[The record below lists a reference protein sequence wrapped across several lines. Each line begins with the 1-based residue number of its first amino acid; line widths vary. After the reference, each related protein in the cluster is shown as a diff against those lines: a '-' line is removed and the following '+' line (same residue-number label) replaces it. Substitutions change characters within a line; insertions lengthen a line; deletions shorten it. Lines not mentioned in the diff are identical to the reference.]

1 MNLSPKRKLV
11 VGGIAALAVAG
22 AGAAIGATQ
31 FDSQSARS
39 AAIVTDAANQL
50 GVQPGALSNALKK
63 AEENQVDAAVAAG
76 RLTQAQADKIK
87 AAIESGQAPLVGGG
101 GFGRGLGRGGPG
113 FGRGGGGFFGGGG
126 QLAAAATYLGVTQA
140 ELQSDLQS
148 GKTLASVATAQGKTA
163 AGLVSAMVAAQ
174 KTKLDAAVTAG
185 NLTQT
190 QAQSIES
197 SLQQRTTDLVNG
209 TFPQRPDGEHGF
221 RGGFGGG
228 LGGPPQG
235 GSSSG
240 SSTFGGQTA

>member
-1 MNLSPKRKLV
+1 MNLSPKRKIV

-31 FDSQSARS
+31 FDSPSARS

-101 GFGRGLGRGGPG
+101 GFERGLGRGG
-113 FGRGGGGFFGGGG
+113 GGGFFGGGGG

-197 SLQQRTTDLVNG
+197 NLQQRTTDLVNG
-209 TFPQRPDGEHGF
+209 TFPQRPDGDHGF